1 VKKSMEIM
9 ISRSMGESM
18 IKSQNIQSDSEK
30 GFTLTEVMI
39 AAAMSTA
46 IIAAGFGALTVSQKT
61 TQASSQVGNTQA
73 TARNALDMIAADI
86 KLAGFGMQGLMGVP
100 PLPATATLGAV
111 GNCQMNGTP
120 AAIVPGDNNP
130 LGGDFG
136 PDTISLV
143 VPMTN
148 SITAAGALWQVAAGG
163 AGLIGGTGPGASIAN
178 IPLPANATTAMG
190 DAIPGGVLALTGM
203 AVSINGT
210 AGSRIAGTTPTQINV
225 NPAILGAQFGNG
237 AQVYLVQCITYE
249 IVPPPDA
256 LNLCQ
261 GNAPCLVRGVG
272 VVGAPNTPPRCN
284 ALGNACIPIMD
295 GVEDLQLAYACD
307 GCDPRVN
314 SGIPDAQ
321 LDDLDLSN
329 GFNQADFITDRNW
342 FGNAAPYGTNMQ
354 PKTIRMVQIS
364 VVARETRTEQGM
376 GEGNQVMVH
385 GGPIPIVSD
394 HNHATGVFALGDN
407 ATPAQQLAYQQFRR
421 RILTRTVELRNQ
433 R

>member
-1 VKKSMEIM
+1 M
-9 ISRSMGESM
+9 IKQSMGEPM
-18 IKSQNIQSDSEK
+18 IQSQDVCSDSEE
-30 GFTLTEVMI
+30 GFTLMEVMI

-46 IIAAGFGALTVSQKT
+46 IIAAGCGALVVSQKT

-86 KLAGFGMQGLMGVP
+86 KLAGFGMQGLVGVP
-100 PLPATATLGAV
+100 PLPAAATLGAV
-111 GNCQMNGTP
+111 GNCQVNGTP

-130 LGGDFG
+130 LGADSG
-136 PDTISLV
+136 PDTVSLV

-148 SITAAGALWQVAAGG
+148 SITAAGPLWQVAAGG
-163 AGLIGGTGPGASIAN
+163 PGLIGGAGPGVFIAN
-178 IPLPANATTAMG
+178 IPMPAGATTAMG
-190 DAIPGGVLALTGM
+190 DAIPGGAAALVGM
-203 AVSINGT
+203 SVSLNGT
-210 AGSRIAGTTPTQINV
+210 AGSRIVGTTPTQLNL
-225 NPAILGAQFGNG
+225 NPAIPGPTQFGNG

-249 IVPPPDA
+249 VVPPPDA

-284 ALGNACIPIMD
+284 SLGHACIPIMD

-314 SGIPDAQ
+314 SGNPDAQ
-321 LDDLDLSN
+321 VDDLDLSN
-329 GFNQADFITDRNW
+329 NFNQADFITDRNW
-342 FGNAAPYGTNMQ
+342 YGNAAPYGANMQ
-354 PKTIRMVQIS
+354 PSTIRMVQIS
-364 VVARETRTEQGM
+364 IVARETRTEQGM
-376 GEGNQVMVH
+376 GEGNQVMIH
-385 GGPIPIVSD
+385 GAAIPTISD
-394 HNHATGVFALGDN
+394 HNHVTGVFTLGDN
-407 ATPAQQLAYQQFRR
+407 TTPAQQLAYSQFRR

>member
-1 VKKSMEIM
+1 MEMM

-18 IKSQNIQSDSEK
+18 IKSQDIRSDSEK

-86 KLAGFGMQGLMGVP
+86 KLAGFGMQGMQGLANG
-100 PLPATATLGAV
+100 TLGAI
-111 GNCQMNGTP
+111 GNCQVNGTP

-130 LGGDFG
+130 LGADSG

-148 SITAAGALWQVAAGG
+148 SITAAGALWQVAAGVPG
-163 AGLIGGTGPGASIAN
+163 VIGGTGPGASIAN

-210 AGSRIAGTTPTQINV
+210 AGSRIAGTTPVQLNL
-225 NPAILGAQFGNG
+225 NPPIPGPAQFGNG

-249 IVPPPDA
+249 IIPPPDA

-284 ALGNACIPIMD
+284 AAGNACIPIMD

-314 SGIPDAQ
+314 SGTPDAQ
-321 LDDLDLSN
+321 VDDLNLSN
-329 GFNQADFITDRNW
+329 SFDQADFITDRNW

-354 PKTIRMVQIS
+354 PKTIRMVQIGI
-364 VVARETRTEQGM
+364 VARETRTEQGM

-394 HNHATGVFALGDN
+394 HNHATGVFTLGDN
-407 ATPAQQLAYQQFRR
+407 TTPAQQLAYQQFRR